1 MHFPDPRL
9 LVWHL
14 PQLFLDTG
22 EGETSEQLDLDY
34 HGVEGGLGRQEQLAQ
49 LLRGVHEEG
58 GLLDQ

>member
-1 MHFPDPRL
+1 MC
-9 LVWHL
+9 HL
-14 PQLFLDTG
+14 PKLSLDTG
-22 EGETSEQLDLDY
+22 EGEISEQLDWDY

>member
-1 MHFPDPRL
+1 M

-14 PQLFLDTG
+14 PKLSLDTG
-22 EGETSEQLDLDY
+22 EGEISEQLDWDY
-34 HGVEGGLGRQEQLAQ
+34 HGVEGWLRRQEQLAQ